1 MKNRKRMLVIFLVIA
16 AMLIGV
22 GYAAVTNVLDIQ
34 GSATVDIKHANDAFN
49 EDVYFTGVK
58 NAEGNFVSTID
69 ANAGLKYTAN
79 INTNNNDKAQFTV
92 TGLEE
97 KDDTTTITYQI
108 KNDSDYEANVTLK
121 TVTNTNPADFN
132 FSYYFGTD
140 TTSESATIPANGTV
154 EVSVVV
160 SIARQ
165 LTDIASGSFILELNV
180 TADAPEADTEA
191 ATVAP

>member
-58 NAEGNFVSTID
+58 NAEGNFVTTID

-97 KDDTTTITYQI
+97 KDDSTTITYQI

-121 TVTNTNPADFN
+121 TETNTNPTDFN
-132 FSYYFGTD
+132 FSYYFGQD
-140 TTSESATIPANGTV
+140 TSATTATIPANGTV

-160 SIARQ
+160 SVARQ

-180 TADAPEADTEA
+180 TADAPDAATEA
-191 ATVAP
+191 VTVAP